1 MRDFSRFSET
11 NFINGMA
18 LIDWNLI
25 TNKGGNVDKLFNAFY
40 NEVTKLINKHAPVKP
55 ISKRMIKR
63 SSKPW
68 ITKGIRRSI
77 NIKSKL
83 FYSGDK
89 DNYKIY
95 RNKITKLTRISKN

>member
-1 MRDFSRFSET
+1 MDKKIRSRIYDLGVLPT
-11 NFINGMA
+11 RG
-18 LIDWNLI
+18 
-25 TNKGGNVDKLFNAFY
+25 NKGGNVDKLFNAFY
-40 NEVTKLINKHAPVKP
+40 DKVTKLINKHAPVKP

-83 FYSGDK
+83 FY
-89 DNYKIY
+89 
-95 RNKITKLTRISKN
+95 